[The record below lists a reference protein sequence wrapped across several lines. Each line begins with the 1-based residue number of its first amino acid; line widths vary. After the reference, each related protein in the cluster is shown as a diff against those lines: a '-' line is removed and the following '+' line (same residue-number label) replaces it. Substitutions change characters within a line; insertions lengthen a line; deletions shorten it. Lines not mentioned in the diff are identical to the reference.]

1 MIKKNVVVWFIV
13 VVIEYIALYA
23 IGGLI
28 GQKTVDF
35 LNKKFPLIKE
45 EDKS

>member
-1 MIKKNVVVWFIV
+1 MIKKNVVVWIIV
-13 VVIEYIALYA
+13 AAIEYIVLYA

-35 LNKKFPLIKE
+35 LNKKFPWYKE